1 MRYPGIKESG
11 KIGEMRSCN
20 FNVYL
25 FLICSPQ
32 CVVTEGATGLSDG
45 GSLRESSQCS

>member
-1 MRYPGIKESG
+1 MRYIKESS
-11 KIGEMRSCN
+11 KIGDQDPLILT
-20 FNVYL
+20 YL